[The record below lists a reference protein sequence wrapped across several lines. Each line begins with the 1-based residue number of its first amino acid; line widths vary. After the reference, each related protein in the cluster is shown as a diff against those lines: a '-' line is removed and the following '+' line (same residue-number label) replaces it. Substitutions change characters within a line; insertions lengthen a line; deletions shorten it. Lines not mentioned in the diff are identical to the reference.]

1 MCLSGR
7 IEGSLRQAGR
17 RPRGRLLAG
26 CSGRSPIKPT
36 GSGWAVP
43 LAGLWGEAGGW
54 RKTRSPAQADFSQ
67 SSFSKREEGE
77 AEETLGLLKGCSTC
91 SLFTDPRRPRA
102 FVKVWSLDRRT
113 SKIHS
118 TSADVGSY
126 LYICSELG
134 RKRCQAHT
142 RNRAGVQRGTHLLGD
157 SQVPGKKTCP
167 EDGRGPA
174 KPRDERARVTTNHR
188 DGQSACPR
196 NGAHPDQK
204 VGRREWRGG

>member
-1 MCLSGR
+1 MW
-7 IEGSLRQAGR
+7 A
-17 RPRGRLLAG
+17 
-26 CSGRSPIKPT
+26 PT
-36 GSGWAVP
+36 
-43 LAGLWGEAGGW
+43 
-54 RKTRSPAQADFSQ
+54 
-67 SSFSKREEGE
+67 
-77 AEETLGLLKGCSTC
+77 ST
-91 SLFTDPRRPRA
+91 
-102 FVKVWSLDRRT
+102 
-113 SKIHS
+113 
-118 TSADVGSY
+118 
-126 LYICSELG
+126 ICSELG

-204 VGRREWRGG
+204 VGRESGEGVRAVWVQRKEGKKRKACWGGGMLTCCRCDKVPVREGRGSLTGQEKPCRGQRGCNEITAGRRGLSSRIVKPQEGNASSRLRGGDVPT